1 MVDGS
6 EETRISG
13 LTTINQLL
21 DLEVLISHRELHSSN
36 DPMRILLITSLS
48 IALLSNNPRDAAVRD
63 KDLKVYSMKN
73 ANRKGALG
81 SMNLISS
88 FINPS

>member
-6 EETRISG
+6 EDTRISG

-21 DLEVLISHRELHSSN
+21 DLGVLISHRELHSSN

-48 IALLSNNPRDAAVRD
+48 IALLRNNPRDASIRD

-81 SMNLISS
+81 PMNLILF
-88 FINPS
+88 FINPL

>member
-21 DLEVLISHRELHSSN
+21 DLGVFISHRELHSSN
-36 DPMRILLITSLS
+36 EPMRVLLITSLS
-48 IALLSNNPRDAAVRD
+48 IVLVSNNPRDASVQD
-63 KDLKVYSMKN
+63 KDLKV
-73 ANRKGALG
+73 
-81 SMNLISS
+81 
-88 FINPS
+88 